1 MSARSM
7 LFVTATGGPMLAKA
21 FQAGADAVIVD
32 LEDSVAVDEKAAAR
46 EALAAFLS
54 LPGWGRPWVRV
65 NATSTPH
72 CLQDLEALPIAALAG
87 IVLPK
92 VEAPA
97 DVHVVDWVLS
107 QLESASGLAPQSV
120 PLLGMVET
128 ARGLTWVDAIAA
140 ASPRLRRLAFGAVDF
155 AHDLQSDLDDD
166 AASSL
171 ARFAIARASRV
182 AHREL
187 PIDAPLIDLNDLDRL
202 RGEARR
208 ARALGFG
215 GKLCIHPR
223 QVPVVNEAFRP
234 TADEVQRALRIVEAF
249 ARAEAEGKAAVAV
262 DGLMVD
268 YPVAERARR
277 VLALAGRS

>member
-1 MSARSM
+1 MTPLRSM
-7 LFVTATGGPMLAKA
+7 LFVPATGGPMLAKA

-54 LPGWGRPWVRV
+54 LPGRGRPWVRV

-128 ARGLTWVDAIAA
+128 ALELLSARSIVA
-140 ASPRLRRLAFGAVDF
+140 
-155 AHDLQSDLDDD
+155 LDDERK
-166 AASSL
+166 AAMVSNL
-171 ARFAIARASRV
+171 LV
-182 AHREL
+182 V
-187 PIDAPLIDLNDLDRL
+187 
-202 RGEARR
+202 
-208 ARALGFG
+208 
-215 GKLCIHPR
+215 LCSDHAT
-223 QVPVVNEAFRP
+223 QPVVN
-234 TADEVQRALRIVEAF
+234 TGSL
-249 ARAEAEGKAAVAV
+249 
-262 DGLMVD
+262 
-268 YPVAERARR
+268 Y
-277 VLALAGRS
+277 S